1 MVIAKNQ
8 LPEIDKIVYLQIE
21 KKKFRKI
28 QMISKIF

>member
-21 KKKFRKI
+21 KIKINLKKYR
-28 QMISKIF
+28 